1 MLVATFQNSY
11 KSTKIIKKMKK
22 TNIIKPVLAGLF
34 STVTIGVLTLL
45 TYKTEFGVFLIASF
59 GSSMVLLF
67 GYPESPFAQPKNIFF
82 GHLLTSIV
90 GIIFLYLVPLPI
102 FLLIPLAVGFGVA
115 LMILLNVTHPPAGG
129 NPIIVIMGSV
139 SLDYLINPIIIGS
152 LIILAFGVILNRL
165 ILKKKYP
172 L

>member
-1 MLVATFQNSY
+1 MFVVTFQNSF
-11 KSTKIIKKMKK
+11 KSTKIHKKKK
-22 TNIIKPVLAGLF
+22 KIDLTKSVLSGLV
-34 STVTIGVLTLL
+34 STITIGVLTLL

-82 GHLLTSIV
+82 GHLLTSVV
-90 GIIFLYLVPLPI
+90 GVVFLYFVPLPI
-102 FLLIPLAVGFGVA
+102 YLLIPLAVGFGVA
-115 LMILLNVTHPPAGG
+115 LMIFINVTHPPAGG

-139 SLDYLINPIIIGS
+139 SLDYLVNPIIIGS

>member
-1 MLVATFQNSY
+1 
-11 KSTKIIKKMKK
+11 MKK
-22 TNIIKPVLAGLF
+22 IDVLKPIIAGLF
-34 STVTIGVLTLL
+34 SAITIGVLTLL
-45 TYKTEFGVFLIASF
+45 TYKTEFGIFLIASF

-82 GHLLTSIV
+82 GHLLTSFV
-90 GIIFLYLVPLPI
+90 GIIFLYMVPLPI
-102 FLLIPLAVGFGVA
+102 YVLLPLAVGFGVA

-152 LIILAFGVILNRL
+152 LIILIFGIILNRL

>member
-1 MLVATFQNSY
+1 M
-11 KSTKIIKKMKK
+11 KKIDIKKA
-22 TNIIKPVLAGLF
+22 ILAGIF
-34 STVTIGVLTLL
+34 SAVTIGTLTIL
-45 TYKTEFGVFLIASF
+45 TYKTSYGMFLIASF
-59 GSSMVLLF
+59 GSSMVVLF

-82 GHLLTSIV
+82 GHLLTSVV

-102 FLLIPLAVGFGVA
+102 YIIIPLAVGFGIF
-115 LMILLNVTHPPAGG
+115 LMILLNVPHPPAGG
-129 NPIIVIMGSV
+129 NPIIVIMGGV

-152 LIILAFGVILNRL
+152 LIILVFGVVLNRL